1 MTSSLTLLADLPR
14 PPGEVGAMAR
24 HGDLLY
30 LARAD
35 AVTVVDIADLTA
47 PRTVGSYRPRSPAGR
62 IAVAGRDGYLC
73 VEDGIELLDT
83 SDPRAIRERG
93 FLELAG
99 PPQDVALV
107 GTFLY
112 TTDGEAVQAW
122 ALTERERP
130 VAAGRC
136 GIPLCGRLTPAER
149 DLLFVAADCE
159 GMFIVDLA
167 KPARPSRV
175 GRFCGP
181 GDVTKVAV
189 RDRHAFI
196 ADYSGGG
203 LAIVDTSDPRKPR
216 AVATHDEGII
226 GDVATAGSRLHLATG
241 DLVTLDVT
249 DPVHAHVSARS
260 SSRAGD
266 TAWALLADRDHLF
279 ALGEA
284 GLTIWRT
291 T

>member
-1 MTSSLTLLADLPR
+1 MPLTLLGTLPR
-14 PPGEVGAMAR
+14 PPGEVGAMAQD
-24 HGDLLY
+24 GDLLY

-35 AVTVVDIADLTA
+35 AVTVVDVADPTA

-62 IAVAGRDGYLC
+62 IAVAGPDGYVC

-93 FLELAG
+93 FIELAG

-107 GTFLY
+107 GDFLY
-112 TTDGEAVQAW
+112 TTDGEVVQAW
-122 ALTERERP
+122 AITQRER
-130 VAAGRC
+130 AGRC
-136 GIPLCGRLTPAER
+136 GIPLCGRLTPADR
-149 DLLFVAADCE
+149 GLLFVAADCE

-167 KPARPSRV
+167 NPARPSRV

-196 ADYSGGG
+196 ADYTGG
-203 LAIVDTSDPRKPR
+203 LSVVDVSDPRKPR
-216 AVATHDEGII
+216 AVAELDEGIV
-226 GDVATAGSRLHLATG
+226 GDVAAAGSRLHLAAG

-249 DPVHAHVSARS
+249 DPVHPHITARS
-260 SSRAGD
+260 AARAGD
-266 TAWALLADRDHLF
+266 TAWALLVDRDRVH

-284 GLTIWRT
+284 GLTIWRAM
-291 T
+291 